1 MYTDETFLMEGK
13 HKFTTL
19 KNVPAK
25 YLINISKS
33 TRDKFLKEYVERNK
47 EILLKKID
55 AEKKI
60 ISNTKCKKIS
70 YLTEKEALT
79 EIIRIMHK
87 KQENV
92 KPIRVYK
99 CFCGAYHLT
108 SKNYIDFDEKK

>member
-33 TRDKFLKEYVERNK
+33 TKDKFLKEYVEKNK
-47 EILLKKID
+47 EILLKKIET
-55 AEKKI
+55 EKNIK
-60 ISNTKCKKIS
+60 SNIKCEKIS

-79 EIIRIMHK
+79 EIVRIMHK
-87 KQENV
+87 KQENE
-92 KPIRVYK
+92 KPIRIYK

-108 SKNYIDFDEKK
+108 SKIFIDFD